1 MKKLLPGEE
10 IQAAIVQISDDT
22 IFLDLNSKSEGVLN
36 AAELKDEN
44 GNLSVKEGDI
54 IKAYFLDDNNGE
66 MRFTTKIAGDKADK
80 EMLENAYKNG
90 IPVYKKL

>member
-54 IKAYFLDDNNGE
+54 ILVLGPEDI
-66 MRFTTKIAGDKADK
+66 RTLGDELCPA
-80 EMLENAYKNG
+80 E
-90 IPVYKKL
+90 